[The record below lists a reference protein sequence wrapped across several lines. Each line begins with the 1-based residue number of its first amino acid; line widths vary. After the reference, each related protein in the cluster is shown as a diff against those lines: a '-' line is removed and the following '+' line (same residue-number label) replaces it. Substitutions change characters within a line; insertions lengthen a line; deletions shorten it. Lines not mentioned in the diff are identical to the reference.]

1 METKR
6 TSGIPF
12 IVSAP
17 SGAGKTTLCR
27 MAVDRFP
34 AMKHSVSYTTRKPR
48 DGETNGVDYW
58 FVDNA
63 AFDTL
68 VKGREFLEHAGVH
81 EKRYGT
87 RRKDLLS
94 LLDSSIDVILDI
106 DVQGAKN
113 VRKRLKGGVYIFI
126 LPPSLQACEERLRSR
141 GKDTP
146 DEIRKRLEIALREI
160 KRASEYDYII
170 INEDLEDA
178 FDKLRSIII
187 SEKIRKTRLIKKVK
201 GLFKV

>member
-63 AFDTL
+63 AFDRM
-68 VKGREFLEHAGVH
+68 VKGREFIEHAGVH

-94 LLDSSIDVILDI
+94 LLDSGIDVILDI

-126 LPPSLQACEERLRSR
+126 LPPSLEACEERLRSR
-141 GKDTP
+141 GKDSP
-146 DEIRKRLEIALREI
+146 EEIKKRLKIALREI

-178 FDKLRSIII
+178 FVKLRSVII